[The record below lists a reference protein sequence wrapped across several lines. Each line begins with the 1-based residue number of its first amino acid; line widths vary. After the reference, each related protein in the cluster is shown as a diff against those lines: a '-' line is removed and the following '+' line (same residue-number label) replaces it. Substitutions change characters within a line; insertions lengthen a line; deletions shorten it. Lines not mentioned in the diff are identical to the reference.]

1 MRKLIALSSAAALG
15 LGVHTAAQAYD
26 ATASVT
32 FTWGGHALAGPHIDT
47 GWTSN
52 GANTITAFTNSTY
65 ITTLGGYNSRSYYNS
80 DFATGAGS
88 CTTPTPS
95 ATFAS
100 TRKYGCRY
108 ISAAATTANLF
119 VSSAIADAGPSASA
133 SGTLTVTDTT
143 LTGTLTVLAG
153 TDEPTGSTTVVIS
166 GVNIGTGVG
175 TGFDGY
181 NYRTADG
188 SPFGN
193 AWYGVKSGFTLTV
206 ALTGT
211 FTSSA
216 WSITGGTVAHSGGTT
231 LFACQQGGFG
241 GDGRGTL
248 CTPSSTGG
256 GFQADGGHLDWG
268 IDTNGTD
275 ADTVSAGTRAI
286 DVKDTGGA
294 TVLTTLSGVLAS
306 LTVSGDTL
314 STTSGE
320 FRSGSGSSG
329 GGCLDHIRYDGTKI
343 SCGTLKVG
351 QLNITGTV
359 SETVIPLPAAA
370 WLVAPAVLA
379 AGRFARRRK
388 TPA

>member
-15 LGVHTAAQAYD
+15 LGLQSAAHAYSG
-26 ATASVT
+26 TASVT
-32 FTWGGHALAGPHIDT
+32 FSWGGHATAGDSRDV
-47 GWTSN
+47 GWTSQ
-52 GANTITAFTNSTY
+52 GVNTISSIAAGTY
-65 ITTLGGYNSRSYYNS
+65 YTTLGGYNSISYYNS

-95 ATFAS
+95 ATFTAA
-100 TRKYGCRY
+100 RKYGCRY
-108 ISAAATTANLF
+108 LSLGGTPLF
-119 VSSAIADAGPSASA
+119 ASSPIADVGGDATA

-153 TDEPTGSTTVVIS
+153 TDEPTGSATTVLS
-166 GVNIGTGVG
+166 GVNIGLGSS

-193 AWYGVKSGFTLTV
+193 AWYGVQSGFTLTV

-268 IDTNGTD
+268 MDTDGANTGSESPSQI
-275 ADTVSAGTRAI
+275 V
-286 DVKDTGGA
+286 VKDAGGA

-306 LTVSGDTL
+306 LTVSDGSL

-320 FRSGSGSSG
+320 FRRGSGSSG

-343 SCGTLKVG
+343 SCGTLSTG
-351 QLNITGTV
+351 QLTITGTV

-388 TPA
+388 MPA